1 MGVLVSEVVV
11 IDFVG
16 PEVGKLYVK
25 VNALLGWNGVSGSD
39 TAPAGLIS
47 SIADEWGDALVVIA
61 GWESKAQRAIFME

>member
-47 SIADEWGDALVVIA
+47 SIADE
-61 GWESKAQRAIFME
+61 